1 MSLSEV
7 TSYMQLRS
15 GDATEGRIVIAH
27 VHEYL
32 RRRILDG
39 TISPGSVLS
48 QVQLAQQLGVSRTP
62 LREALRLLQE
72 ERLVVAEHNHRMRV
86 AGINLEEL
94 ESLYAS
100 RIMLETL
107 ALALTVPR
115 LTQDELAALSQALN
129 DMAVA
134 NTRRDTD
141 AWEQGNRRFHA
152 LLAIHAEERIRQTI
166 QRSIDASERYR
177 RIKLQT
183 IPHAQEVAEAEHA
196 AILAACCER
205 NLDAAVELLARHLAR
220 TALTVIAQVAPEYEP
235 TAVRTAVRLVT
246 RKANNSNQPQ

>member
-1 MSLSEV
+1 
-7 TSYMQLRS
+7 MQLKPIS
-15 GDATEGRIVIAH
+15 LADGRIVITH
-27 VHEYL
+27 VHDYL
-32 RRRILDG
+32 RRQILEG
-39 TISPGSVLS
+39 TIPPGAVLS

-72 ERLVVAEHNHRMRV
+72 ERLVVAEHNQRVRV

-115 LTQDELAALSQALN
+115 LSQDELDALSHALD
-129 DMAVA
+129 DMAAA
-134 NTRRDTD
+134 NDRRDTD
-141 AWEQGNRRFHA
+141 AWEQGNRQFHA

-183 IPHAQEVAEAEHA
+183 IPHAREVAEVEHA
-196 AILAACCER
+196 AILAACRER

-220 TALTVIAQVAPEYEP
+220 TALTVVAQVAPQYEP
-235 TAVRTAVRLVT
+235 TAVRTALKLVT
-246 RKANNSNQPQ
+246 GKSNHPGQP